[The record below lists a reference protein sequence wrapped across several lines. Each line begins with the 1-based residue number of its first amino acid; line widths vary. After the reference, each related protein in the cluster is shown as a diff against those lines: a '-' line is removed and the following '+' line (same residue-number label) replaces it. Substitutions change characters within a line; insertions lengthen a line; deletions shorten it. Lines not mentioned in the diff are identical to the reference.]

1 METILEDSM
10 TIPFGGKHLVAVLSI
25 PANASDVQTAVILT
39 HGAGGDMNFKH
50 LVSLA
55 HALSSNGLLCLR
67 FTCKGLNLVYR
78 VKAYHAVWEY
88 LKNLEKFTIRNIF
101 LGERCLFLSARCVE
115 KPAGCTD
122 SDSVSPVS
130 HVSVKQRTLQSLMS
144 LWNATLARISST
156 LLSRDWTLARSIL
169 GRSMGSRAAS
179 ALARQLSG
187 GSEDALQGLVCLSF
201 PLHPPG
207 QTHTHRQ
214 RSEDLRALPKEV
226 PVLFLSGTADNM
238 CEKILLDDVLKEMK
252 SPATVHW
259 IEGGSHGLIVKGRA
273 EESVLDEVNSHVVSW
288 ILEHT

>member
-1 METILEDSM
+1 METIQEDSM
-10 TIPFGGKHLVAVLSI
+10 TIPFGAKHLVAVLSI

-101 LGERCLFLSARCVE
+101 LG
-115 KPAGCTD
+115 
-122 SDSVSPVS
+122 
-130 HVSVKQRTLQSLMS
+130 
-144 LWNATLARISST
+144 
-156 LLSRDWTLARSIL
+156 

-207 QTHTHRQ
+207 LTHTHRQ
-214 RSEDLRALPKEV
+214 RSEDLRALPKKV

-238 CEKILLDDVLKEMK
+238 CEKILLDGVLKEMK

-259 IEGGSHGLIVKGRA
+259 IEGGSHGLTVKGRA
-273 EESVLDEVNSHVVSW
+273 EESVLDEVNSHVISW